1 MQNVIKKNVMS
12 LSCMLLLTAC
22 QSTKVWHPPQY
33 QMPIIQADQHY
44 KYSNLNWKETT
55 GLKIQP
61 NAWWEIYQDSTLNQL
76 LQQLNLE
83 NLDLKQAEARYL
95 QAAALLDQQYAQGS
109 ANLTVNS
116 GVNRQGTKQ
125 NSTTN
130 QWSMGLQASWIP
142 DLWGRVAKAIE
153 GQNANLAASQAD
165 LDAVKLNQQL
175 LATQAYWNIRIL
187 DAQLAVLQQ
196 TQKSYSR
203 SVQILNNQYLAGM
216 IARADVIQAETQ
228 LKQVD
233 IQRIEMQRDR
243 DLQENILAIL
253 QGKTVSH
260 FQLPQQQ
267 QTFQT
272 PVLPIQIPSRLLIQ
286 RPDVIRAERELAAT
300 HAELGLAQT
309 AWLPDISIG
318 INGSVNAQTL
328 SQLFQAPQYLWSTGL
343 QATSMIFDG
352 GKRQAE
358 IDLAQARYAEKTA
371 AYKQTVLTGWK
382 EVEDALLQSA
392 SFRQQQNEQ
401 TRLFEL
407 ARENEQVVTRRYQAG
422 LVSYLEVVT
431 AQNLRLQ
438 TEQANLTLKQRQL
451 NNTAQ
456 LIAALGGQL
465 N

>member
-33 QMPIIQADQHY
+33 RMPIIQADQHY
-44 KYSNLNWKETT
+44 KYSNLNWKETAN
-55 GLKIQP
+55 LKIQP

-125 NSTTN
+125 SSTTN
-130 QWSMGLQASWIP
+130 QWSMAIQASWIP

-228 LKQVD
+228 RKQVD
-233 IQRIEMQRDR
+233 LQRIEMQRDR

-253 QGKTVSH
+253 QGKAVSQ

-371 AYKQTVLTGWK
+371 AYKQTVLNGWK

-401 TRLFEL
+401 SRLFEL

>member
-1 MQNVIKKNVMS
+1 MQNLIKKNVIS
-12 LSCMLLLTAC
+12 LSCVLFLTAC

-33 QMPIIQADQHY
+33 QVPIIQADQHY
-44 KYSNLNWKETT
+44 KYSTLNWKQTKN
-55 GLKIQP
+55 LKIHS
-61 NAWWEIYQDSTLNQL
+61 NAWWEIYHDSTLNQL
-76 LQQLNLE
+76 MQQLNLE

-95 QAAALLDQQYAQGS
+95 QAAALLNQQYAQRS
-109 ANLTVNS
+109 AKLTVEG
-116 GVNRQGTKQ
+116 GVNRQATKQ
-125 NSTTN
+125 SSAKN
-130 QWSMGLQASWIP
+130 QWSTGIQASWIP

-165 LDAVKLNQQL
+165 LDAVRLNQQL
-175 LATQAYWNIRIL
+175 LATEAYCNIRIL

-203 SVQILNNQYLAGM
+203 SVEILNNQYLAGM

-228 LKQVD
+228 RKQVE
-233 IQRIEMQRDR
+233 IQQLEIQRDR
-243 DLQENILAIL
+243 DLQENILAVL
-253 QGKTVSH
+253 QGKTVSQ
-260 FQLPQQQ
+260 FQLARQQ
-267 QTFQT
+267 QTFQI
-272 PVLPIQIPSRLLIQ
+272 PVLPTQIPSRLLIQ
-286 RPDVIRAERELAAT
+286 RPDVRRAERELAAT

-309 AWLPDISIG
+309 AWLPDLSIG

-352 GKRQAE
+352 GKRKAE
-358 IDLAQARYAEKTA
+358 IELAQARYAEKTA
-371 AYKQTVLTGWK
+371 NYKQTVLTGWK

-401 TRLFEL
+401 SRLFEL

-422 LVSYLEVVT
+422 MVSYLEVVT

-438 TEQANLTLKQRQL
+438 AEQTTLELKQRQL

-456 LIAALGGQL
+456 LIAASGGQI